1 MTNPVFKTFYNH
13 RVFVIYQ
20 PEDYRQYLLRIV
32 EQKDWPEEEKFGLT
46 LGLMAWGTILVY
58 QARMVAA
65 DFHRRLKGLVDAGG
79 AFLYQN
85 PSLPR
90 SRSIYR
96 QQLAMQLG
104 IEAIARTPEVK
115 ERIEETPIVAQY
127 IYDTLYMPS
136 YYHERGLGE
145 TSANGE
151 TKPFQMTRDGLR
163 EHLKLR
169 SSGGRGG
176 SKAETDIRP
185 ATKADTPPATK
196 ADVPPESTTDIP
208 LAEIDYLFRGV
219 LKNYL
224 KLLSRPK
231 EIQEKTR
238 QYAMELPPFERRLW
252 LALADVV
259 DEGRPLVKY
268 SVGKVRVAQKRKAD
282 GNTNTNG

>member
-32 EQKDWPEEEKFGLT
+32 EQKNWPPKEQFGLT

-85 PSLPR
+85 PSLPL

-104 IEAIARTPEVK
+104 IEAIARAPEVK

-127 IYDTLYMPS
+127 VYDTLYMPS
-136 YYHERGLGE
+136 FYHERGLGE
-145 TSANGE
+145 TSADGGIE
-151 TKPFQMTRDGLR
+151 PFQMTRDGLR
-163 EHLKLR
+163 DHLALR
-169 SSGGRGG
+169 STGGRGG
-176 SKAETDIRP
+176 SEAKTDIPPATTTDVPP
-185 ATKADTPPATK
+185 ATKADTPPAAT
-196 ADVPPESTTDIP
+196 ADIP
-208 LAEIDYLFRGV
+208 LATIDYLFRGV
-219 LKNYL
+219 LKKYL
-224 KLLSRPK
+224 ELLSRPA

-238 QYAMELPPFERRLW
+238 QYAMELPSFERRIW
-252 LALADVV
+252 LALADAV

-268 SVGKVRVAQKRKAD
+268 SVDQLYQEQKPKAN
-282 GNTNTNG
+282 GNARTNG

>member
-32 EQKDWPEEEKFGLT
+32 EQKDWPPHEKFGLT

-58 QARMVAA
+58 QARMVAS

-85 PSLPR
+85 PTLPR
-90 SRSIYR
+90 NRSIYR
-96 QQLAMQLG
+96 QQLTMQLG

-115 ERIEETPIVAQY
+115 ERIEEAPIVAQY
-127 IYDTLYMPS
+127 VYDTLYMPS
-136 YYHERGLGE
+136 FYHERGLGE
-145 TSANGE
+145 TSADGE
-151 TKPFQMTRDGLR
+151 TTPFQMTRDGLR

-169 SSGGRGG
+169 SSGG
-176 SKAETDIRP
+176 SKAET
-185 ATKADTPPATK
+185 DTPPATK
-196 ADVPPESTTDIP
+196 AGIPPTTTAGVPPEPKSDIP
-208 LAEIDYLFRGV
+208 LATIDYLFRGV
-219 LKNYL
+219 LKKYL
-224 KLLSRPK
+224 ELLSRPW

-238 QYAMELPPFERRLW
+238 QYAMELPSFERRLW
-252 LALADVV
+252 LALAEVV

-268 SVGKVRVAQKRKAD
+268 SVDEVLQEQKPKAD
-282 GNTNTNG
+282 TKTDG

>member
-13 RVFVIYQ
+13 RIFVIYQ

-32 EQKDWPEEEKFGLT
+32 DQKKWPEPEKFGLT

-58 QARMVAA
+58 QARMVAS

-79 AFLYQN
+79 AFRYQN
-85 PSLPR
+85 PSLPL
-90 SRSIYR
+90 SRKMYQ

-127 IYDTLYMPS
+127 VYDTLYMPS
-136 YYHERGLGE
+136 FYHERGCDE
-145 TSANGE
+145 TSADGKIE
-151 TKPFQMTRDGLR
+151 PFQMTRDGLR
-163 EHLKLR
+163 EHLLLR
-169 SSGGRGG
+169 SRGGRDG
-176 SKAETDIRP
+176 SEAKTDI
-185 ATKADTPPATK
+185 PPATK
-196 ADVPPESTTDIP
+196 TDIP
-208 LAEIDYLFRGV
+208 PATVDYLFRDV
-219 LKNYL
+219 LKKYL
-224 KLLSRPK
+224 ELLSRPA

-238 QYAMELPPFERRLW
+238 QYALELPSFERRLW

-268 SVGKVRVAQKRKAD
+268 PAPIWQEQTPKAD
-282 GNTNTNG
+282 GNTKTDG